1 MILSIILGACLLIAS
16 FVIYNLMRKLEATED
31 ELDDLSLST
40 AEFIVDLEDCYKK
53 MQIIDS
59 KGAFEKDDETGT
71 VFTGIKNII
80 IELEKYYTEEEVNE
94 S

>member
-71 VFTGIKNII
+71 VFVGLKDLIDKLQKKYTIK
-80 IELEKYYTEEEVNE
+80 E
-94 S
+94 

>member
-1 MILSIILGACLLIAS
+1 MILSIILVACLLIAS

-71 VFTGIKNII
+71 VFVGLKDLIDK
-80 IELEKYYTEEEVNE
+80 LQEKYPIKE
-94 S
+94 

>member
-71 VFTGIKNII
+71 VFVGLKDLIDN
-80 IELEKYYTEEEVNE
+80 LQEKYPIKE
-94 S
+94 